1 MTDSGAT
8 AAVARFVAETPV
20 EAIPGE
26 VLHEAKRTLINVLA
40 VGLSASVDAS
50 VGMLESWDGG
60 GSSDGGVASVIGRGR
75 VGIER
80 AALLNGYVAHLQDY
94 DDTHFPTILHPS
106 APTWPAALAAAEQR
120 HASGLETLAAF
131 AIGGEVACR
140 VAMSVHPWHYDAGW
154 HITGTA
160 GVFGAVAAAARV
172 IGLSS
177 AAATSGLPGAAVTS
191 GLPGAAVEQALGLA
205 GTHAAGVRETFGT
218 NGKALH
224 AGHSAAAGLRAA
236 YLAEAGFTGPPAFL
250 EGRRGFWAVHS
261 PDGHDAGWIERIGA
275 EGERWEL
282 LNNALKPFANG
293 IVSQPLQD
301 AVIQLRNAHDLQA
314 GQVEAIE
321 ARVHPLV
328 LELMNRADPQVGLEG
343 KFSHQHCAAA
353 ALIDG
358 AGHDAQFSDA
368 RVRDPEVVALRSKV
382 RATVDKA
389 VREDEVYV
397 TIRLEGGAEHS
408 IHIEHATGSPENPMT
423 DAQLETKFSEL
434 AGEVVGE
441 ARAGELLEAAWKLDE
456 TSDIGSFMALVRQ

>member
-1 MTDSGAT
+1 MADAGAT
-8 AAVARFVAETPV
+8 ATVARFVAETPV

-40 VGLSASVDAS
+40 VGLSASVGPS
-50 VGMLESWDGG
+50 VRMLEGWDGG
-60 GSSDGGVASVIGRGR
+60 GAEGGVASVIGRGR
-75 VGIER
+75 AGIER
-80 AALLNGYVAHLQDY
+80 AALVNGYVAHLQDY

-120 HASGLETLAAF
+120 NASGLETLAAY

-154 HITGTA
+154 HITGTT

-172 IGLSS
+172 LGLSS
-177 AAATSGLPGAAVTS
+177 EAG
-191 GLPGAAVEQALGLA
+191 EQALGLA

-218 NGKALH
+218 NGKPLH
-224 AGHSAAAGLRAA
+224 AGHSAAGGLRAA
-236 YLAEAGFTGPPAFL
+236 YLASAGFTGPPAFL

-261 PDGHDAGWIERIGA
+261 PDGHDAAWVERIGA
-275 EGERWEL
+275 AGERWEL
-282 LNNALKPFANG
+282 LNNGLKSFANG

-301 AVIQLRNAHDLQA
+301 AVIQLRNAHDLKA
-314 GQVEAIE
+314 AQVTAIE

-328 LELMNRADPQVGLEG
+328 LELMNRPDPQVGLEG

-382 RATVDKA
+382 RATVDES

-397 TIRLEGGAEHS
+397 TIRLDGGVEHS
-408 IHIEHATGSPENPMT
+408 IHVEHATGSPENPMT
-423 DAQLETKFSEL
+423 DAQLESKFTAL
-434 AGEVVGE
+434 AGEVIG
-441 ARAGELLEAAWKLDE
+441 ADRAGALLEAAWKLDE
-456 TSDIGSFMALVRQ
+456 ATDLGGLMGLVRRG

>member
-1 MTDSGAT
+1 MAEVGSTAT
-8 AAVARFVAETPV
+8 VSQFVAETPAD
-20 EAIPGE
+20 AIPSE

-40 VGLSASVDAS
+40 VGLSASVDTS
-50 VGMLESWDGG
+50 VGMLQSWDGD

-75 VGIER
+75 AGIER
-80 AALLNGYVAHLQDY
+80 AALVNGYLAHLQDY

-154 HITGTA
+154 HITGTT
-160 GVFGAVAAAARV
+160 GVFGAVASAARLL
-172 IGLSS
+172 GLTS
-177 AAATSGLPGAAVTS
+177 AVS
-191 GLPGAAVEQALGLA
+191 EQALGLA

-236 YLAEAGFTGPPAFL
+236 YLAEAGFTGPPAAL

-261 PDGHDAGWIERIGA
+261 PNGHDARWIEQIGA
-275 EGERWEL
+275 DREQWEL
-282 LNNALKPFANG
+282 LNNGLKAFANG

-301 AVIQLRNAHDLQA
+301 AVIQLRNAHDLKA
-314 GQVEAIE
+314 GQVTAIE

-328 LELMNRADPQVGLEG
+328 LELMNRPDPQVGLEG
-343 KFSHQHCAAA
+343 KFSHQHCAAV
-353 ALIDG
+353 ALVDG

-368 RVRDPEVVALRSKV
+368 RVRDPEIVALRSKV
-382 RATVDKA
+382 RATVDDA
-389 VREDEVYV
+389 MREDEVHV
-397 TIRLEGGAEHS
+397 TIRLDGDAEHS

-423 DAQLETKFSEL
+423 DGQLENKFSTL
-434 AGEVVGE
+434 ANEVIGAE
-441 ARAGELLEAAWKLDE
+441 RAGELLEATWKIDE
-456 TSDIGSFMALVRQ
+456 VTDIGSFMALARQQQRARS

>member
-1 MTDSGAT
+1 MADQGPTT
-8 AAVARFVAETPV
+8 AVARFVAETPV
-20 EAIPGE
+20 EVIPAE

-40 VGLSASVDAS
+40 IGLSASVDAS
-50 VGMLESWDGG
+50 VGMLESWDGDTSVG
-60 GSSDGGVASVIGRGR
+60 RAASVIGRGR
-75 VGIER
+75 AGIER

-106 APTWPAALAAAEQR
+106 APTWPATLAAAEER
-120 HASGLETLAAF
+120 GASGAETLAAF
-131 AIGGEVACR
+131 TIGGEVACR

-160 GVFGAVAAAARV
+160 GVFGAAAAAAR
-172 IGLSS
+172 ILGLSS
-177 AAATSGLPGAAVTS
+177 EAG
-191 GLPGAAVEQALGLA
+191 EQALGLA

-224 AGHSAAAGLRAA
+224 AGHSASAGLRAA

-261 PDGHDAGWIERIGA
+261 PDGHSARWIERIGA
-275 EGERWEL
+275 VGERWEL

-301 AVIQLRNAHDLQA
+301 AVIQLRDAHDLKA
-314 GQVEAIE
+314 EQVTAIE
-321 ARVHPLV
+321 ARVQPLV

-343 KFSHQHCAAA
+343 KCSHQHCAAA

-368 RVRDPEVVALRSKV
+368 RVRDPEIVALRSKV
-382 RATVDKA
+382 RATVDES

-397 TIRLEGGAEHS
+397 TIRLDGGAEHS
-408 IHIEHATGSPENPMT
+408 IHVEHATGSPENPMT
-423 DAQLETKFSEL
+423 DTQLETKFTTLASEVI
-434 AGEVVGE
+434 GD
-441 ARAGELLEAAWKLDE
+441 ARATELLEAAWRLDE
-456 TSDIGSFMALVRQ
+456 APDLGRLMELARGS